1 MHHNGGVEE
10 GSQTMAAE
18 DQPNPMEEFLRQ
30 FGITPGPDGTFDLN
44 QLMGP
49 LQQAMQQF
57 SRQMSA
63 AGTGTGD

>member
-1 MHHNGGVEE
+1 
-10 GSQTMAAE
+10 MAAE

-49 LQQAMQQF
+49 LQQAMQQAG
-57 SRQMSA
+57 SA
-63 AGTGTGD
+63 KQVLLRARAGEHSQYVVLRGE